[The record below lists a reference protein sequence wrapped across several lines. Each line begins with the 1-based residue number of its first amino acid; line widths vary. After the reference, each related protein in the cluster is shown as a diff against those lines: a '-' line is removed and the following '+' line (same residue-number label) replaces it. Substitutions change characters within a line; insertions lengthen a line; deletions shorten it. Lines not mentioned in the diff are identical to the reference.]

1 MSLMRFNTAKCKDL
15 HLGRRNPRHI
25 YRQGGTVLESSP
37 AEKDLEVPVDEKLH
51 MSQQCAPAAWKANGV
66 LGSIRRGVASRDR
79 KVIVPLYSDLVR
91 PHLVY
96 CIQVC
101 TGGAPSTRKT
111 ELLERVQRRATKMN
125 RGLEHLSYEDRLREL
140 GLFSLEKKKKRLWED
155 IIARFK
161 YLKES
166 L

>member
-37 AEKDLEVPVDEKLH
+37 AVKDLEVPVDEKLH

-96 CIQVC
+96 CIQAW
-101 TGGAPSTRKT
+101 GPQYKKDR
-111 ELLERVQRRATKMN
+111 ELLVRAQKRATKMI
-125 RGLEHLSYEDRLREL
+125 RGLEHLP
-140 GLFSLEKKKKRLWED
+140 
-155 IIARFK
+155 
-161 YLKES
+161 
-166 L
+166 